1 MTPLPS
7 PAELLPH
14 SGRAVLL
21 DEVLEGNSERVLCRV
36 TIRDGSP
43 FLEGGTVPG
52 VVVLEYMAQA
62 IGTLAGLRA
71 RAAGEAPRVGFLL
84 GTRDLTVPPGGF
96 ARGDEILVEAVR
108 VFGDESI
115 GSFECVARRGGAVVA
130 AGTLNV
136 YLPTPGEVPA

>member
-1 MTPLPS
+1 VKPLPS

-21 DEVLEGNSERVLCRV
+21 DEVVEGDAERVLCRV
-36 TIRDGSP
+36 TIREGSP

-71 RAAGEAPRVGFLL
+71 RASGEPPRVGFLL
-84 GTRDLTVPPGGF
+84 GTRDLSVPPGGF
-96 ARGDEILVEAVR
+96 APGDEILVEAVR

-115 GSFECVARRGGAVVA
+115 GSFACVARRGGEVVA
-130 AGTLNV
+130 EGTLNV
-136 YLPTPGEVPA
+136 YLPPTGEFPA